1 VAGLSDTLRVP
12 LVMRELDEMSYEE
25 IAAALGLSLS
35 AVKMRILRARQE
47 LRAALEAAHG

>member
-1 VAGLSDTLRVP
+1 
-12 LVMRELDEMSYEE
+12 MRELDEMSYEE

-47 LRAALEAAHG
+47 LRVALGAAHG